1 MDDLQDLRK
10 ALSALD
16 VKLLEM
22 VAERQSIVAEIGR
35 VKSASGRGTRDF
47 GREKEVLELARAT
60 ALQVGLDGDI
70 GVELFRTLIR
80 ASLATQ
86 EQDKVASFAAGGG
99 KRALVIGGAGQMG
112 RWFVRFLESQAF
124 EVQVSDPKSDDSV
137 DWRRTGLDQEFIA
150 ITTPVSVAADVMR
163 ELANFRPQGVVFD
176 ISSVKG
182 PLQEGLD
189 ALRAAGCRVASI
201 HPLFGPDTELLSGR
215 NIIFVDTGDR
225 EAAAEVKRLFS
236 STMADQVDM
245 TMDLHDKIMAYVL
258 GLSHAVNIAFFKA
271 LAESGERADQLA
283 ALSSSTFDAQ
293 LDVASHV
300 ARENPYL
307 YFEVQSLNR
316 HSSRALVALLSAV
329 TQVAAKVLDGDEQGF
344 VELMEQG
351 KRFLAGRPVN
361 RP

>member
-1 MDDLQDLRK
+1 M
-10 ALSALD
+10 D

-22 VAERQSIVAEIGR
+22 VAERQAIVAEIGR

-60 ALQVGLDGDI
+60 ARRVGLDGDI

-80 ASLATQ
+80 ASLAAQ
-86 EQDKVASFAAGGG
+86 EQDKVASSGTGGG
-99 KRALVIGGAGQMG
+99 KRALVVGGAGQMG
-112 RWFVRFLESQAF
+112 RWFVRFLESQGF
-124 EVQVSDPKSDDSV
+124 EVQISDPKARDSV
-137 DWRRTGLDQEFIA
+137 DWRTMELDQDVIA
-150 ITTPVSVAADVMR
+150 ITTPVSATAAVMS
-163 ELANFRPQGVVFD
+163 ELAALRPKGVIFD

-189 ALRAAGCRVASI
+189 ALKKAGCRVASI

-225 EAAAEVKRLFS
+225 AATAEVKRLFA
-236 STMADQVDM
+236 STMAEQLDM
-245 TMDLHDKIMAYVL
+245 SMDRHDKIMAYVL

-271 LAESGERADQLA
+271 LAESGERAEQLA

-300 ARENPYL
+300 ASENPYL

-316 HSSRALVALLSAV
+316 HSSRALIALLNAV
-329 TQVAAKVLDGDEQGF
+329 TQVAAKVLDGDEPGF
-344 VELMEQG
+344 VELMQRG
-351 KRFLAGRPVN
+351 KTFLAGRPVN